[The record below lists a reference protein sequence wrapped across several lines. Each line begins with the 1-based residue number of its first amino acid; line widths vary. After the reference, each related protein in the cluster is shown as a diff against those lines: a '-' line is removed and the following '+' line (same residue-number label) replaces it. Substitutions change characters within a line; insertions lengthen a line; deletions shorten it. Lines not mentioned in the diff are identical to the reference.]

1 MQQNKQIQNS
11 MLVEVT
17 AYIELAVNGTWK
29 VVGFEPDT
37 LEPVADTVPDTK
49 QTQLGY
55 QKRSFLNEEEEREYK
70 EWASKERTPVQDL
83 LDKAKQVRTKRKV
96 DWSNTKRKIQ
106 QCAYCAFHGLN
117 SGYGANVRTCNRDG
131 THRVAIPRRTW

>member
-11 MLVEVT
+11 LLVEVT
-17 AYIELAVNGTWK
+17 AYIELSINGSWK

-37 LEPVADTVPDTK
+37 LEPVANTVPDTK
-49 QTQLGY
+49 QTTLT
-55 QKRSFLNEEEEREYK
+55 K
-70 EWASKERTPVQDL
+70 RTPVQDL
-83 LDKAKQVRTKRKV
+83 LDKAKQVRTTRKK